1 MGKTLFDYI
10 TNDGK
15 FLPFGG
21 PTSEELKGRSALLAD
36 GSRLRFENETV
47 LKCDDDL
54 FLADVAGK
62 LLLVKELEDESLTAM
77 DVADTA
83 AGAAALPE
91 ILEGWETDLSFAS
104 GFVLTGLFKDGALT
118 ISESPEPVMGNPFG
132 SGGGGGIAAPQAQE
146 ALPPIATLKLQAV
159 EVDDKRFIF
168 RFPETGDV
176 VFFNGRRFLLYALM
190 KGRVVTGFIEVPP
203 RDAP

>member
-1 MGKTLFDYI
+1 MGQTLFDLI

-62 LLLVKELEDESLTAM
+62 LLLVKEQEDESLTAR

-118 ISESPEPVMGNPFG
+118 VSESPEPVVGNPFG
-132 SGGGGGIAAPQAQE
+132 GGGGGISVPEARE
-146 ALPPIATLKLQAV
+146 ALPPLATLKLQAV
-159 EVDDKRFIF
+159 EFDDKRFLF
-168 RFPETGDV
+168 RFPETGDAV
-176 VFFNGRRFLLYALM
+176 VFNGRRFLLYALM